1 MTPFPRIL
9 DRYVLGQ
16 FLRMLGLTLV
26 ALIVVFVL
34 IHLMDHI
41 DVFLDHNAKW
51 SDVGRFYLYQ
61 TPYNLGITLP
71 MAMLVATILSIGELG
86 KHGELTAM
94 KASGVSLFRT
104 VGPILVFAGLASVVS
119 LFLGETV
126 VPGLNEKGNDVY
138 EEDILGGTKEFEN
151 YRGNFVYQDRDG
163 YTYLI
168 RSLFVEDTLGS
179 AEQVEIQRRLPD
191 DTFIRINAP
200 NMVWE
205 TASGGWVL
213 RDGEVRVFPAGG
225 DEQMYRFTLLR
236 AGALDDGPE
245 ELLAEEKDPEEMGYA
260 DLSAYIADRERLGV
274 ETRAQEVDLQM
285 KLAYPFA
292 NLIVVLFGVAIV
304 GSAAHAGR
312 GSGTVGFGVAL
323 FLTIVFWGFLRV
335 GQGIGYGGGLSPAVA
350 AWLANAVFGVGAVVL
365 LTRAKT

>member
-1 MTPFPRIL
+1 MVLFRRL

-16 FLRMLGLTLV
+16 FLRMLVLTLV
-26 ALIVVFVL
+26 ALTAVFVL

-41 DVFLDHNAKW
+41 DVFIDHEAEWK
-51 SDVGRFYLYQ
+51 DVGRFYLYQ

-94 KASGVSLFRT
+94 KGSGVSLFRT
-104 VGPILVFAGLASVVS
+104 VAPIIAFAVFASFFS
-119 LFLGETV
+119 LILGETV
-126 VPGLNEKGNDVY
+126 VPDLNLKGNDVY

-151 YRGNFVYQDRDG
+151 YRGNFVYQNRDG
-163 YTYLI
+163 LTYVI

-179 AEQVEIQRRLPD
+179 AEQVEIQRKLAD
-191 DTFIRINAP
+191 GTFIRMNAP

-205 TASGGWVL
+205 PSSGRWVL
-213 RDGEVRVFPAGG
+213 RDGEIRIFPAGG

-236 AGALDDGPE
+236 GTGLDDPPQ

-260 DLSAYIADRERLGV
+260 DLAAYIADRERLGV
-274 ETRAQEVDLQM
+274 ETRAQQVDLQM

-312 GSGTVGFGVAL
+312 GTGTVGFGVAL

-335 GQGIGYGGGLSPAVA
+335 GQGIGYGGGLEPMVA
-350 AWLANAVFGVGAVVL
+350 AWLPNTVFGLGALAL
-365 LTRAKT
+365 LSRART